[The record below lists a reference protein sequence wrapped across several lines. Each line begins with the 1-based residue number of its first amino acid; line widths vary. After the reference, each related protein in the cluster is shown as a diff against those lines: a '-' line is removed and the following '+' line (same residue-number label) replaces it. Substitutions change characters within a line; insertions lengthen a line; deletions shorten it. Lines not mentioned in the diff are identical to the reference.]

1 MRKHSAVIIG
11 GGAAGICA
19 AISKARTGDS
29 VIICEKMTQLGKK
42 ILASGNGRCNL
53 LNDNFG
59 EIYYNPVSRELVKSI
74 LVKFGKSEIL
84 NFFTGLGLETY
95 LQDGRIFPITN
106 QAASVLK
113 VLEMEL
119 TRLSV
124 PIEYDFD
131 CGDVS
136 FTKNGIVVSSQNG
149 NTIMCQKVIITGGG
163 KSYPALGADGSI
175 YKVITQLGHTLIHPV
190 PSVVPLVVKDSLC
203 HNLQGQRIFAGTKS
217 IIDGKKSDEVR
228 GELLFTKYGLSG
240 TCVLDVSEEI
250 SIAINRHHKSEVF
263 IAIDMVPFLD
273 KERLMLR
280 LENRKREKALPDEML
295 VGILPNKI
303 SMALRDLFENG
314 DIATA
319 VNSLKEMRFK
329 VINTKSWNEAE
340 FTSGGINVN
349 EIKPGTLESKLRKG
363 IYFAGE
369 VLDVNGKRG
378 GYNLGWAWA
387 SGFVAGQT
395 LK

>member
-1 MRKHSAVIIG
+1 
-11 GGAAGICA
+11 
-19 AISKARTGDS
+19 
-29 VIICEKMTQLGKK
+29 
-42 ILASGNGRCNL
+42 
-53 LNDNFG
+53 
-59 EIYYNPVSRELVKSI
+59 
-74 LVKFGKSEIL
+74 
-84 NFFTGLGLETY
+84 
-95 LQDGRIFPITN
+95 
-106 QAASVLK
+106 
-113 VLEMEL
+113 
-119 TRLSV
+119 
-124 PIEYDFD
+124 
-131 CGDVS
+131 
-136 FTKNGIVVSSQNG
+136 
-149 NTIMCQKVIITGGG
+149 MCQKVIITGGG

-175 YKVITQLGHTLIHPV
+175 YKVITQLGHTLIQPV
-190 PSVVPLVVKDSLC
+190 PSAVPLVIKDSLC
-203 HNLQGQRIFAGTKS
+203 HNLQGQRIFAGAKS

-280 LENRKREKALPDEML
+280 LENRKKEKVVPDEML
-295 VGILPNKI
+295 AGILPNKI
-303 SMALRDLFENG
+303 SIALRGLFENG
-314 DIATA
+314 DIPTA
-319 VNSLKEMRFK
+319 VNSLKEMCFE

-340 FTSGGINVN
+340 FTAGGINVN